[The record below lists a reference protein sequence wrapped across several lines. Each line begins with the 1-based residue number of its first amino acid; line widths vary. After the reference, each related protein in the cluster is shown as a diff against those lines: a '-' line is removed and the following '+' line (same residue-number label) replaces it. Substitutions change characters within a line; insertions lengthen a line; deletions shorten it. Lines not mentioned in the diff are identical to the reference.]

1 MTGLVEFLKA
11 RLDDDEQAARECGG
25 APWSAEPIL
34 KAVHVEAKAIAD
46 NKHAWGGLGHVA
58 TVLHEQDQQHMARWD
73 PFRVLLEVDAKRRLV
88 GLHPHGFWPT
98 RKGDGHLHCE
108 TCDVEDG
115 VIGGNG
121 RYCSTLRLLALP
133 YASHP
138 EYDESW
144 RP

>member
-11 RLDDDEQAARECGG
+11 RLHEDEQVARFVIDGPGEV
-25 APWSAEPIL
+25 IRR
-34 KAVHVEAKAIAD
+34 
-46 NKHAWGGLGHVA
+46 GLDLQRIEIDGKIRYA
-58 TVLHEQDQQHMARWD
+58 FLTLD
-73 PFRVLLEVDAKRRLV
+73 PERMLSEVDAKRRLID
-88 GLHPHGFWPT
+88 LHPHGVWPT

-115 VIGGNG
+115 VIGGDG
-121 RYCSTLRLLALP
+121 RYCLTLRLLALP
-133 YASHP
+133 FASHP